1 VMRRDRAVLGYFRHE
16 DIRAV
21 RLHIAEDE
29 PAGFPVD
36 AAELSGRNL
45 SAGNGD
51 MRSNRTTAPQS
62 DPAAGL
68 VCICDRA

>member
-1 VMRRDRAVLGYFRHE
+1 MQRDRAVLGDFLHE

-29 PAGFPVD
+29 PVRFPVD

-45 SAGNGD
+45 STGNGD
-51 MRSNRTTAPQS
+51 MRSNKTIAPQS
-62 DPAAGL
+62 EPAAGL